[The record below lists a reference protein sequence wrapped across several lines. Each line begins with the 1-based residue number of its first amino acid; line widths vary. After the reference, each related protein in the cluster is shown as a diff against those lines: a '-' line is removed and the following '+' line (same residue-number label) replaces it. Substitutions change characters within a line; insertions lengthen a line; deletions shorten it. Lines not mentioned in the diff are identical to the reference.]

1 VDKHIED
8 GGFVPDQDKSSA
20 QLATTPPMFHV
31 LLALADAERHGYAIM
46 QEVEGR
52 TDGEV
57 QLPPGTLYRTIK
69 LLLNAGLI
77 ERRIPDREPIEH
89 DTRRVYYRI
98 TRSGRK
104 AATIEAARLAK
115 IVALARAKKLI
126 PDLA

>member
-1 VDKHIED
+1 LRGQELS
-8 GGFVPDQDKSSA
+8 FSES
-20 QLATTPPMFHV
+20 LTPAMFHI
-31 LLALADAERHGYAIM
+31 LLAVADGERHGYAIM
-46 QEVEGR
+46 QEVESR

-69 LLLNAGLI
+69 LLLQAELI
-77 ERRIPDREPIEH
+77 ERSGPERDPLEH
-89 DTRRVYYRI
+89 DTRRVNYRI

-104 AATIEAARLAK
+104 LAALEASRLAK

>member
-1 VDKHIED
+1 
-8 GGFVPDQDKSSA
+8 
-20 QLATTPPMFHV
+20 MFHV
-31 LLALADAERHGYAIM
+31 LLALADRERHGYAIM
-46 QEVEGR
+46 QEVESR

-69 LLLNAGLI
+69 LLLQAGLI
-77 ERRIPDREPIEH
+77 ERRSPERDKSEH

-104 AATIEAARLAK
+104 AAATEALRLAK
-115 IVALARAKKLI
+115 IVALAREKNLI